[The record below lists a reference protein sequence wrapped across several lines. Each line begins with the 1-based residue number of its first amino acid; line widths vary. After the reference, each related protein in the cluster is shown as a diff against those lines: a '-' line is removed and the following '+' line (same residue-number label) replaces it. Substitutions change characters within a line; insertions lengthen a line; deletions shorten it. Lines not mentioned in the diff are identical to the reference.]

1 MCTRVGPPS
10 MQPLYSSAGSQLLE
24 QTDVLLLQQWNSMLP
39 SPQNT
44 HALAHAHEH
53 THTLVLSP
61 GPVLGYIWLLVI
73 ISPFVPFTAPV
84 AVKKPSTPGCTSSQD
99 KFNLE
104 VPRAD
109 KTRRQHL
116 GAGQGGG
123 NLIPPP
129 AFLQLLHIHIYTL
142 LFLQPEP
149 HPLHSH
155 FHGQRH
161 PFSSLLF
168 FFC

>member
-1 MCTRVGPPS
+1 MELYVTIATKHTCTCS
-10 MQPLYSSAGSQLLE
+10 C
-24 QTDVLLLQQWNSMLP
+24 TW
-39 SPQNT
+39 T
-44 HALAHAHEH
+44 H

-116 GAGQGGG
+116 GQGRGEEIWYLPQPSSSSSTYTYTPFYSS
-123 NLIPPP
+123 NLNPIHSTPTSTDKDI
-129 AFLQLLHIHIYTL
+129 LLA
-142 LFLQPEP
+142 LF
-149 HPLHSH
+149 S
-155 FHGQRH
+155 F
-161 PFSSLLF
+161 FSVNQTDDSSRVEVEGMDNK
-168 FFC
+168 